1 MKYFENTSSVEI
13 VKKTYRKLAMKYH
26 PDRKGGSEE
35 IFKLINN
42 EYEDAIAQAL
52 LTEKMT
58 NSKKKT
64 KIEDILNDKFREVIN
79 TLINVENIE
88 IEIIGDFIWV
98 SGKTYPIKETL
109 KQFGFLWASSKKK
122 WYLPSKGWKPT
133 KRRTTKTMSEIRNIY
148 GSTKIKSEKE
158 KQVLIEG

>member
-35 IFKLINN
+35 IFKQINN

-79 TLINVENIE
+79 TLINVDKIN
-88 IEIIGDFIWV
+88 IEIIGEFIWV
-98 SGKTYPIKETL
+98 DGKTYPIKETL
-109 KQFGFLWASSKKK
+109 KDFGFRWASSKKK
-122 WYLPSKGWKPT
+122 WYLAPSWWKGT
-133 KRRTTKTMSEIRNIY
+133 KRKTNKTMTEIRNIY
-148 GSTKIKSEKE
+148 GSTKIKSDKE